1 MKLEFWETFWS
12 DTERSSYMW
21 VVLKWLHGV
30 LLLQLSSIFYNYSA
44 PQREHC
50 HNCLNFCPG
59 FDRQSLCSCLLTTRL
74 RPLLLTVLFSSQFL
88 PSLLSLHCL
97 FLSSKDKLWRPG
109 KSAPQ
114 KMSMTDTVNE
124 REREREREIN
134 LGWDAWTHINC
145 CMASNAAA
153 CKNVLS
159 VSLSSNCMWFHW
171 PVSKYDGWESDRTWL
186 RRCHVQMLLDWCLWS
201 RLKPDCWLI
210 YFLATWSSVMIVIRS
225 NCHWST
231 SDLGVSQSPLLYM
244 Y

>member
-1 MKLEFWETFWS
+1 MVSVKILFTFRNTGFLPRMQPTLSQCIPPPSMGWKTWSAWETWMKLEFWETFWS

-21 VVLKWLHGV
+21 VVLQWLHGV
-30 LLLQLSSIFYNYSA
+30 LLLQLSSNFYNYSA

-124 REREREREIN
+124 RERERER
-134 LGWDAWTHINC
+134 D
-145 CMASNAAA
+145 
-153 CKNVLS
+153 
-159 VSLSSNCMWFHW
+159 
-171 PVSKYDGWESDRTWL
+171 
-186 RRCHVQMLLDWCLWS
+186 
-201 RLKPDCWLI
+201 
-210 YFLATWSSVMIVIRS
+210 
-225 NCHWST
+225 
-231 SDLGVSQSPLLYM
+231 
-244 Y
+244 